1 MNNGVAAQIL
11 KIGFVQALAFEGDQA
26 DGQAGGVK
34 LQHHRRQRAGRKTA
48 EIRHCEIGNRAEVG
62 VGVCTWLKIDFDEA
76 YAGKRTGFDVIHAT
90 GQGEKLFERVGDV
103 RFNLL
108 RRHAG
113 IKCGDDHDGNVD
125 RRKKINRHTNE
136 GHGADNGHDQA
147 GNNNEK
153 WIFNR
158 EAGHQFSLPFSR
170 CLR

>member
-76 YAGKRTGFDVIHAT
+76 YAGS
-90 GQGEKLFERVGDV
+90 ERD
-103 RFNLL
+103 
-108 RRHAG
+108 
-113 IKCGDDHDGNVD
+113 
-125 RRKKINRHTNE
+125 
-136 GHGADNGHDQA
+136 
-147 GNNNEK
+147 
-153 WIFNR
+153 
-158 EAGHQFSLPFSR
+158 SM
-170 CLR
+170 